1 MKWIKKIKKSQKQKP
16 FRYLREFKEEDISKY
31 AGEWIAI
38 IDQKV
43 VAHSKDFKD
52 INEILKERYPKKR
65 PLITKLPLAMPTVLS
80 ID

>member
-1 MKWIKKIKKSQKQKP
+1 MMQETIANFEALS
-16 FRYLREFKEEDISKY
+16 EEDISKY
-31 AGEWIAI
+31 AGEWMSI